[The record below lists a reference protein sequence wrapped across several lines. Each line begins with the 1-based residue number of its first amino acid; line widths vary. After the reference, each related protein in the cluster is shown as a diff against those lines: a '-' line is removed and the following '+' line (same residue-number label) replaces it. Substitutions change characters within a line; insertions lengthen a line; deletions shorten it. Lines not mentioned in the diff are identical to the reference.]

1 MRVSGI
7 STESL
12 YTFVLYNPWK
22 GAVVWNTLDFQNLLL
37 DFISTFKVVIWQRGP
52 YTLNMNCKSPNKHSD
67 LALIGIVLK
76 LWYDWFVI
84 FKSLYQVFHLAVEGT
99 MEITP
104 WPAWCEVV
112 SIIST
117 ILLVFNSSINII
129 IYCCKDNSFRKVL
142 FVKLNI
148 SEGIGNGD
156 DVHNERWLWG
166 NLNY

>member
-1 MRVSGI
+1 MRVTGI

-12 YTFVLYNPWK
+12 YTFVLYNPWN
-22 GAVVWNTLDFQNLLL
+22 GAVAWNTLDFQNLLL
-37 DFISTFKVVIWQRGP
+37 DFISTFEVVNWQRGP
-52 YTLNMNCKSPNKHSD
+52 YTLNMNCKSLNKHSD

-76 LWYDWFVI
+76 LRYDLFVI
-84 FKSLYQVFHLAVEGT
+84 FKSLYQVFHLVVEGT

-129 IYCCKDNSFRKVL
+129 IYCWKDKTFRKLL
-142 FVKLNI
+142 FYKLGI
-148 SEGIGNGD
+148 SDGIGNGD
-156 DVHNERWLWG
+156 NIDNERWFWLFF
-166 NLNY
+166 